1 MTSHSHPQASI
12 VNRNFPRFA
21 PTRWLM
27 ALGWGVGLTLLGQG
41 LVPPTAIAQG
51 SFDDTQIKALLKQ
64 IDAVANEHDTD
75 RLGEIYS
82 PEFSNSDGLTLPQL
96 EERLENLWETYADL
110 TYTTELKNWQQDG
123 QTLVVE
129 TLTKV
134 TGQRPWLGKTAQL
147 NGEITSRQTFAD
159 EKLIRQE
166 VLSEKMVLTAGENP
180 PQVDVNLPQQV
191 KAGQEFDFD
200 VILKTPI
207 GDDLLAGS
215 AFAQK
220 VDPSNYLDPSQV
232 KLELL
237 QAGGLFKRA
246 IAEEDPQWLSALLV
260 TPEGMVLVT
269 QRLAVTP

>member
-1 MTSHSHPQASI
+1 MISQPQSFLP
-12 VNRNFPRFA
+12 NRRSVRFA
-21 PTRWLM
+21 PARWLM
-27 ALGWGVGLTLLGQG
+27 ALGWGMGLMVLGQAP
-41 LVPPTAIAQG
+41 LPAATVNEAQVR
-51 SFDDTQIKALLKQ
+51 TLLKQ
-64 IDAVANEHDTD
+64 FDAVANEHKTD

-82 PEFSNSDGLTLPQL
+82 PEFSNSDGLTFPQL
-96 EERLENLWETYADL
+96 EERLKSLWETYGDL

-123 QTLVVE
+123 QTVVVE
-129 TLTKV
+129 TLTKI
-134 TGQRPWLGKTAQL
+134 TGQRPWLGQTAQL
-147 NGEITSRQTFAD
+147 NGEITSRQTFAND
-159 EKLIRQE
+159 KLIRQE
-166 VLSEKMVLTAGENP
+166 VLSEKMMLTAGENP

-191 KAGQEFDFD
+191 KVGQEFDFD

-220 VDPSNYLDPSQV
+220 IDPSNYLDPSQV

-246 IAEEDPQWLSALLV
+246 IAGEDPQWLSALLV